1 MPELLSLSSM
11 QARAVRPKAVE
22 VMPGPDWP
30 DLEHRFVKAEM
41 LVVELA
47 DIGPGFN
54 WAEPCSRGCMQ
65 LLMKYGIQTALASGL
80 PPAAF
85 LVVIPPALRPPGPME
100 RGMSDLVCCVVGLG
114 TCERLLCD
122 EGLGQWAFLCN

>member
-1 MPELLSLSSM
+1 
-11 QARAVRPKAVE
+11 
-22 VMPGPDWP
+22 
-30 DLEHRFVKAEM
+30 M

-80 PPAAF
+80 PPSPQLSA
-85 LVVIPPALRPPGPME
+85 IYPALRPPGPME
-100 RGMSDLVCCVVGLG
+100 RETSDLVCCVVGLKMLA
-114 TCERLLCD
+114 RVPCD
-122 EGLGQWAFLCN
+122 IEAFFCNVA